1 MSAEVLAFPHSD
13 PRTDNREV
21 LLPILSELHALIT
34 IDPILGA
41 SPSRIVFVLN
51 PQARGWISACVDPA
65 DTGSR
70 AAEAYALIAYDFPFA
85 LQQFVMAASR
95 IPTERAKAIISC
107 SAGLQ
112 QDSFAR
118 AAEAFGLRASPIL
131 CFDASALKRAF
142 FPETQET
149 VTHLFRLSLV

>member
-1 MSAEVLAFPHSD
+1 MTADVVAFPD
-13 PRTDNREV
+13 RPRAMHQET
-21 LLPILSELHALIT
+21 LLTALVELHALIT

-51 PQARGWISACVDPA
+51 PQARSRISACVDPA

-70 AAEAYALIAYDFPFA
+70 TAEAYALIAYDFPFA
-85 LQQFVMAASR
+85 LHQFVMAGSR

-112 QDSFAR
+112 QESFAR
-118 AAEAFGLRASPIL
+118 AAEAFGLCPSLVP
-131 CFDASALKRAF
+131 CFDAAALKQTF

-149 VTHLFRLSLV
+149 VTHLFRLSLA